1 MRQINHRETLALEMI
16 HDLGKLAMLKSEVI
30 KKILDT
36 DDIELLECISCLAE
50 LYRTHSPER
59 VNEEAPPL

>member
-1 MRQINHRETLALEMI
+1 MGQINHRETLALEMI
-16 HDLGKLAMLKSEVI
+16 RDLGKLAMLKSEVI

-36 DDIELLECISCLAE
+36 DDIELLECVSCLTE

-59 VNEEAPPL
+59 VDEEKR